1 MTAINWGAW
10 REIGMAARAISPH
23 PWLEERLLDAPN
35 EIVYAGRFS
44 QQRRWVLSEHQFK
57 NGIALIPGTGHL
69 EMVAGAFT
77 HGSLQGAIE
86 FRNVF
91 FLAPLMFSAGE
102 SKEVRVQ
109 LQREEGTP
117 TTPQRRIPL
126 FGLLRVTANGPSTR
140 TGIVAPCRPH
150 PAAAVD
156 RAAIAARCQRTRDCL

>member
-1 MTAINWGAW
+1 
-10 REIGMAARAISPH
+10 MAARAISPH
-23 PWLEERLLDAPN
+23 PWLGERLLESLN

-44 QQRRWVLSEHQFK
+44 QQRRWVLAEHQFK

-91 FLAPLMFSAGE
+91 FLAPLMFSPDE

-109 LQREEGTP
+109 LRRE
-117 TTPQRRIPL
+117 Q
-126 FGLLRVTANGPSTR
+126 SS
-140 TGIVAPCRPH
+140 
-150 PAAAVD
+150 
-156 RAAIAARCQRTRDCL
+156 